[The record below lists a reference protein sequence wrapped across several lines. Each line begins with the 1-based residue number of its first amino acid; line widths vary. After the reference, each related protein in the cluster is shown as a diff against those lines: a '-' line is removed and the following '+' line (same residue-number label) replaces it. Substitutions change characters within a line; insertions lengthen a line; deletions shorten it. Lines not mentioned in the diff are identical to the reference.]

1 MVKLKTILIGIGA
14 VAASILGVI
23 FGRGFNRRGSGGD
36 SANSARLG
44 ESIDSA
50 TEGVDAAKD
59 GIGTGTQ
66 HIDNGTQLI
75 DSISTGSRHI
85 ENGSRRI
92 SEIIQAARDR
102 ARDSNDTGG
111 N

>member
-1 MVKLKTILIGIGA
+1 MSIKSILFIIGA
-14 VAASILGVI
+14 VAAAVLGVI
-23 FGRGFNRRGSGGD
+23 FGRGTNRRGSGGD

-50 TEGVDAAKD
+50 TEGIDAAAD
-59 GIGTGTQ
+59 GIETGTQ

-75 DSISTGSRHI
+75 DSISTGSKHI